1 MKWYLVETV
10 KDGHVTNTIVKASS
24 VQEAEEESNE

>member
-1 MKWYLVETV
+1 MKWCLVETV

-24 VQEAEEESNE
+24 VQEAEEKSNE